1 MTYVNPVLAYGV
13 ERFVADAP
21 AACASA
27 TNRSTPYASTGF
39 TYVMIT
45 TGMPRAARPISEDAR
60 HRHPGIEGRL
70 RGALNRRSVG
80 ERVAERH
87 ADLDEVRARGLD
99 ELERRERRFGGGM
112 ARGEVRDE
120 RRTAPAPCP
129 QGAPARGDRVLR
141 QSDR

>member
-1 MTYVNPVLAYGV
+1 LFVLAVYFGFFFFQAEDGIRAGHVTGV
-13 ERFVADAP
+13 QT
-21 AACASA
+21 CAL
-27 TNRSTPYASTGF
+27 
-39 TYVMIT
+39 
-45 TGMPRAARPISEDAR
+45 PIS
-60 HRHPGIEGRL
+60 
-70 RGALNRRSVG
+70 LNRRSVG